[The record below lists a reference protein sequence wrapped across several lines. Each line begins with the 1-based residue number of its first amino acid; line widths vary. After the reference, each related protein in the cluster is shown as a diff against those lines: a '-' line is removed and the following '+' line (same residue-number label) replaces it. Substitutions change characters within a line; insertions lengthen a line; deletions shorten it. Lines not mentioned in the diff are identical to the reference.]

1 MSEKLTG
8 AELKASFGVA
18 NTYIG
23 ALIGPALVAGS
34 LATFYFL
41 PWGAWALIL
50 PFIGM
55 GIIALE
61 IYFGAQIPLRY
72 KIYEYGEYAKKMYF
86 GNKILC
92 VLLEIYLVVTLV
104 IGAATVLSIAGTFMN
119 ELCGMTPFMGMLLM
133 VVVALVLTL
142 FKDGLIRVA
151 NSIMSVIMI
160 VAFFAVSIL
169 ILVLYGDQLIAV
181 ISSWHVPEG
190 AKAGGAIS
198 QVCAFGFLS
207 CAMAVTLC
215 CVEQPIVKKK
225 QTTWIAIFAWV
236 MGSVTVVLS
245 CIIFLPFLAE
255 SLTSLTPMVD
265 MMNNH
270 LVNFAAWI
278 PPVYYATMIFAIV
291 SSLIPNM
298 FMITSRVEKWLPT
311 TISGRN
317 RMLICG
323 ALFGAVILGL
333 AMFGVEKLM
342 GVGYTA
348 MSWAGVP
355 LVLIPMCIIWPI
367 KHYREDKAKKAALAA
382 GKEVE

>member
-207 CAMAVTLC
+207 
-215 CVEQPIVKKK
+215 
-225 QTTWIAIFAWV
+225 
-236 MGSVTVVLS
+236 
-245 CIIFLPFLAE
+245 
-255 SLTSLTPMVD
+255 
-265 MMNNH
+265 
-270 LVNFAAWI
+270 
-278 PPVYYATMIFAIV
+278 
-291 SSLIPNM
+291 
-298 FMITSRVEKWLPT
+298 
-311 TISGRN
+311 
-317 RMLICG
+317 
-323 ALFGAVILGL
+323 
-333 AMFGVEKLM
+333 
-342 GVGYTA
+342 
-348 MSWAGVP
+348 
-355 LVLIPMCIIWPI
+355 
-367 KHYREDKAKKAALAA
+367 
-382 GKEVE
+382 